1 MFTFN
6 GRIKRKNIVTS
17 KLSREDWLNK
27 SAFFINRDIFSK
39 KGYDLDLKNIKIS
52 VGNTQR
58 STGAK
63 HTVLGTCYS
72 RRMSTGNFN
81 EIVIS
86 WAVDD
91 SKEALATLVHE
102 LIHAYD
108 NNKNRHSKEVF
119 TPIKNAVG
127 LTGKNESTT
136 ATNELNDYFD
146 NIIKS
151 IGKFPHKEVL
161 PTTAKQTTRM
171 LKMVC
176 KCGDACTNSKGNPL
190 TVRQSFTSAVE
201 NPIVCHSCMI
211 LQGSYNPKF
220 ILQADDEAIQM
231 AIEQKRKELKN

>member
-1 MFTFN
+1 MLTFN

-58 STGAK
+58 GKGAK
-63 HTVLGTCYS
+63 HTILGLCYN
-72 RRMSTGNFN
+72 RKASTGNFN
-81 EIVIS
+81 EIVLS

-91 SKEALATLVHE
+91 SKEALGTLVHE
-102 LIHAYD
+102 LVHAYD
-108 NNKNRHSKEVF
+108 NNKNGHNQVF
-119 TPIKNAVG
+119 KNIAESVG
-127 LTGKNESTT
+127 LTGQMRSTT
-136 ATNELNDYFD
+136 ETKELKDYFD

-151 IGKFPHKEVL
+151 IGRFPHKEVL
-161 PTTAKQTTRM
+161 PTGAKQTTRM

-176 KCGDACTNSKGNPL
+176 KCGNACINSKGNPL
-190 TVRQSFTSAVE
+190 TIRQSFTSAVE
-201 NPIVCHSCMI
+201 NPIVCHSCMM
-211 LQGSYNPKF
+211 LEGSYNPKF

-231 AIEQKRKELKN
+231 AIEQKRREQSN

>member
-17 KLSREDWLNK
+17 KLTREDWLNK

-58 STGAK
+58 STGVK
-63 HTVLGTCYS
+63 HTVLGVCYS
-72 RRMSTGNFN
+72 KRVSTGNFN
-81 EIVIS
+81 EIVLS

-91 SKEALATLVHE
+91 SKEALGTLVHE
-102 LIHAYD
+102 LVHAYD
-108 NNKNRHSKEVF
+108 NNKNGHNQVF
-119 TPIKNAVG
+119 KKIAESVG
-127 LTGKNESTT
+127 LTGQMRATT
-136 ATNELNDYFD
+136 ETKELKDYFD

-151 IGKFPHKEVL
+151 IGRFPHKEVL

-190 TVRQSFTSAVE
+190 TIRQSFTSAVE

-220 ILQADDEAIQM
+220 ILQADDEVMQM